1 MSISFGDQIEL
12 NLLLAISF
20 IIGLVLLLLGRRV
33 FWALAAVT
41 LAVVGII
48 IVTFVLNPSALQVT
62 ETAKGGLSFDLA
74 DESISTIPAAISAL
88 VGGVIGIFLTIRF
101 PKVASAIV
109 GFFGGAFIL
118 FVIFELFAFDM
129 PEWVRRSLFIIFG
142 ALVAIIAQRQPAE
155 TMIILTTIVGASIL
169 VQVSR
174 LDVNSPVSAF
184 AWLIL
189 MFVGIIFQ
197 MNTLRVQQRRAAAG
211 KLVPAAPLPP
221 TAT

>member
-48 IVTFVLNPSALQVT
+48 IATFIFERSALLVT
-62 ETAKGGLSFDLA
+62 ETAKGGLSIDLT
-74 DESISTIPAAISAL
+74 DESLPIIPAAIAAL

-109 GFFGGAFIL
+109 GFLGGVFIL

-197 MNTLRVQQRRAAAG
+197 MNTLRVQQRRAAARQ
-211 KLVPAAPLPP
+211 LVPAAPLPP